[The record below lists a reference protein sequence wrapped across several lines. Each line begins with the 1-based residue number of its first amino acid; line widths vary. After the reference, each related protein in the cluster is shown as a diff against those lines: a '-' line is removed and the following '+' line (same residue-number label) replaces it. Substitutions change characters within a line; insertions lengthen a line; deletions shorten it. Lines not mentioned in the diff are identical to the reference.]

1 MNKKIRKIVC
11 FIMLFLLMAVSIKID
26 TKAAGGLSI
35 YASASEVSNGGT
47 FTVTV
52 KAASNYFVS
61 NIGLSVSGGTVV
73 SGLGQTSLDR
83 GESTTAKIKLTGQT
97 CTVSVS
103 GQGANYDTET
113 EEAASASVSV
123 KQKVSW

>member
-26 TKAAGGLSI
+26 TQAAGGLSI

-61 NIGLSVSGGTVV
+61 NI
-73 SGLGQTSLDR
+73 D
-83 GESTTAKIKLTGQT
+83 
-97 CTVSVS
+97 
-103 GQGANYDTET
+103 
-113 EEAASASVSV
+113 
-123 KQKVSW
+123 